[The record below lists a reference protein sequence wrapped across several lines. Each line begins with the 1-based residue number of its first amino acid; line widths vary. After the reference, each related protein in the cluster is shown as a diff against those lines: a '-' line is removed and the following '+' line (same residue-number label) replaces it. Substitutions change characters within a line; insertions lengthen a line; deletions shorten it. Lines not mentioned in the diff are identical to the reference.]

1 MQNQIQQGGTRILML
16 IQHVTEYI
24 NLYNDGHK
32 VRYRSLLLN
41 LDTKA

>member
-1 MQNQIQQGGTRILML
+1 MQNQVQQGDTRMLML

-24 NLYNDGHK
+24 NLYNDRHK

-41 LDTKA
+41 LDTTA